1 MIVDDE
7 PARVATHRWLT
18 RLVVGLNLCPFASA
32 PLREETIRIAVSDAT
47 QAETLVSDLVEEVL
61 RLHGTAPGVIS
72 TTLLVV
78 PQALQT
84 FDDFNAFL
92 GVAEDTL
99 RVLDLEGE
107 LQLASFHP
115 DYRFAGSMPGEP
127 GNYSNRSPYPVLHL
141 LREIEVS
148 QAVERH
154 PDPAR
159 IYRDNIRRLEAL
171 GVARLGA
178 MLADCHGPPDDNPD
192 PGLE

>member
-7 PARVATHRWLT
+7 PVRATTHRWLT

-32 PLREETIRIAVSDAT
+32 PLREETVRIAVSDAREP
-47 QAETLVSDLVEEVL
+47 QTLMADLLEEIL
-61 RLHGTAPGVIS
+61 RLHGTDLGAIS
-72 TTLLVV
+72 TTLLVT
-78 PQALQT
+78 PHTLQT

-92 GVAEDTL
+92 GVAEDSL
-99 RVLDLEGE
+99 RALDLDGE

-115 DYRFAGSMPGEP
+115 DYRFAGSAPGDP
-127 GNYSNRSPYPVLHL
+127 GNYTNRSPYPILHL
-141 LREIEVS
+141 LREAEVS
-148 QAVERH
+148 RAVTHH

-171 GVARLGA
+171 GVEHLGA
-178 MLADCHGPPDDNPD
+178 MLADCHHPPDDNPD